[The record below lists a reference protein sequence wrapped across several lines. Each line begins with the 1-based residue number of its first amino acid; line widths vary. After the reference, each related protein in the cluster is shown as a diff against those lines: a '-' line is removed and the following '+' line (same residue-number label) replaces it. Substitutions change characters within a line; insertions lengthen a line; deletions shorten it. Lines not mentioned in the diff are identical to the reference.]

1 MRFIILVLLLFP
13 SGSASAG
20 ALSNWTAAFTRCG
33 RHAEL
38 VKDGPM
44 DIGVRFAT
52 DNPTLAQAFRSAMDF
67 WSTIIE
73 MKWHEDDT
81 DTCAMEL
88 GDGLSNLFEAAPDTM
103 AARSQFPDRPG
114 FYGWIAFNPRVRLD
128 SEGFYR
134 ISVHEIGH
142 VFGLQHSTH
151 IRSLMYAFDLDCS
164 NLLDAADLSALATR
178 HRLRLKSLST
188 PILLTAETEKQAG
201 LPRPRTAN

>member
-1 MRFIILVLLLFP
+1 
-13 SGSASAG
+13 
-20 ALSNWTAAFTRCG
+20 
-33 RHAEL
+33 
-38 VKDGPM
+38 M

-52 DNPTLAQAFRSAMDF
+52 ENAALAQAFRSAMDF
-67 WSTIIE
+67 WSTIVD

-81 DTCAMEL
+81 ANCAMEL
-88 GDGLSNLFEAAPDTM
+88 GDGLSNLFKAAPDTM
-103 AARSQFPDRPG
+103 AARSQFPDRAG

-188 PILLTAETEKQAG
+188 PVLLAAESQGRSG
-201 LPRPRTAN
+201 LAHQRPSN